1 MGIGLTMKRWANGN
15 QHVIQIFNP
24 NPSLARL
31 AIDAMEWCLLD
42 RGIDLT
48 DDVIAEARVESDKYP
63 NLKVKEFVES
73 RYNKRMRETLRG
85 L

>member
-1 MGIGLTMKRWANGN
+1 MGIGSTMKRWANGN

-24 NPSLARL
+24 NPSLAHL
-31 AIDAMEWCLLD
+31 AIDALAWCLSD

-48 DDVIAEARVESDKYP
+48 EEIIAEVRRESDKYP

-73 RYNKRMRETLRG
+73 RYNKKMRESLRG